1 MCTTCHKEI
10 AKEKEKRR
18 YNTQY
23 IFALLFAFYDKIVLK
38 FGEDLKEKTRNLLQ
52 FSKLQ
57 DGWRIS
63 HILTLAISFGKP
75 SFGPIG
81 IYRCEL

>member
-23 IFALLFAFYDKIVLK
+23 IFALLSAFYDKIVLK
-38 FGEDLKEKTRNLLQ
+38 FGEDMKKNKKFT
-52 FSKLQ
+52 
-57 DGWRIS
+57 
-63 HILTLAISFGKP
+63 AIF
-75 SFGPIG
+75 
-81 IYRCEL
+81 

>member
-38 FGEDLKEKTRNLLQ
+38 FGEDMKKNKKFT
-52 FSKLQ
+52 
-57 DGWRIS
+57 
-63 HILTLAISFGKP
+63 AIF
-75 SFGPIG
+75 
-81 IYRCEL
+81 